1 MLPKIDELRD
11 IAKRTKAAVI
21 GISESKLDS
30 TVLDPEIFIDNY
42 EILHFDRN
50 RHGGGVACYIRSDIS
65 YKLNSFLPNEIEN
78 ITFDI
83 LMPHTKPILVGIIYR
98 PPKQSKFLDIF
109 EENLPKLNKSYHE
122 IYFLGDFNIN
132 LFENGKYVFQKSS
145 SNNKNLDSFTKKYH
159 ECCTLFGLKQ
169 LIKCPTRVT
178 FNSSSVLDLVLAIF
192 PDRVSQSG
200 VIDIYHQLIY
210 CTRKT
215 ARIKCYCHKQIT
227 FRSLKNYS
235 PEIYKDVLR
244 KLSFPSYELFDDIDT
259 AYENFIQKVMAVIDN
274 LAPSKSK
281 RIKGTSQ
288 NWFDAEIMEK
298 ISDRDKLFK
307 KFKKSC
313 LHVDKDNYKEARN
326 EVQKLIRTKKK
337 AYWESKLTENIGK
350 PKELWNYLKSL
361 GLKFESSISN
371 INCLENDKS
380 VNFDVIDKAKD
391 FSAYFFEFG

>member
-1 MLPKIDELRD
+1 
-11 IAKRTKAAVI
+11 
-21 GISESKLDS
+21 
-30 TVLDPEIFIDNY
+30 
-42 EILHFDRN
+42 
-50 RHGGGVACYIRSDIS
+50 
-65 YKLNSFLPNEIEN
+65 
-78 ITFDI
+78 
-83 LMPHTKPILVGIIYR
+83 MPLTKPTTVGIIYKL
-98 PPKQSKFLDIF
+98 PNQSKFLDIF
-109 EENLPKLNKSYHE
+109 EENLPKLNTSYHE

-132 LFENGKYVFQKSS
+132 LFENRKYVFQKSS

-178 FNSSSVLDLVLAIF
+178 CNSSSILDHVLASF

-200 VIDIYHQLIY
+200 VIDIGISDHQLIY

-215 ARIKCYCHKQIT
+215 ARIKSYCHKQIT

-235 PEIYKDVLR
+235 PEIYEEALR
-244 KLSFPSYELFDDIDT
+244 KLSFPNYELFDDIDT

-274 LAPSKSK
+274 LAPSKNK

-307 KFKKSC
+307 KFKKSR

-337 AYWESKLTENIGK
+337 AYFESKLTENIGK
-350 PKELWNYLKSL
+350 PKEL
-361 GLKFESSISN
+361 
-371 INCLENDKS
+371 
-380 VNFDVIDKAKD
+380 
-391 FSAYFFEFG
+391 